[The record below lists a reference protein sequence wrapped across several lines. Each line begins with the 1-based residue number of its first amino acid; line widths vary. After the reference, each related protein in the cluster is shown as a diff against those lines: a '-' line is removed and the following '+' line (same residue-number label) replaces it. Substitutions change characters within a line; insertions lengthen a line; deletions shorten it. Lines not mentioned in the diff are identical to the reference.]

1 MKFNMD
7 IEKDFSI
14 KQAFI
19 NLFTKKKKKKTEYF
33 SKITSQSTGCHE
45 KRSIFC

>member
-1 MKFNMD
+1 MIRIKNVSMKFNMD

-19 NLFTKKKKKKTEYF
+19 NLFTKKKKEKNRIFLGFKKCYF
-33 SKITSQSTGCHE
+33 
-45 KRSIFC
+45 

>member
-1 MKFNMD
+1 MIRINNVSMKFNLG

-19 NLFTKKKKKKTEYF
+19 NLISNKKKKNEYF
-33 SKITSQSTGCHE
+33 
-45 KRSIFC
+45 